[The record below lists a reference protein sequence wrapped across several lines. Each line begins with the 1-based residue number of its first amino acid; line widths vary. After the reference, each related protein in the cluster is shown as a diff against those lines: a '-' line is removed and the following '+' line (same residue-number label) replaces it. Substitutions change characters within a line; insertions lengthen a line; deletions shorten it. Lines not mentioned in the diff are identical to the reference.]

1 MIISL
6 FSEAYFYDS
15 GVDMIVQRTRQ
26 AECKASQFVE
36 DGDTFLNVIP
46 FQKNQK
52 KLKSI
57 IVLIRVNGYIFSI
70 ALKKR
75 QHLLPLFVYCG
86 LTKTPN
92 GVSL

>member
-36 DGDTFLNVIP
+36 DGD
-46 FQKNQK
+46 
-52 KLKSI
+52 
-57 IVLIRVNGYIFSI
+57 IFSI